1 MRLVIAIVLMLG
13 LVAISLPALAEDGQN
28 VPDQLGDI
36 FSGKGNTY
44 GGVEIIKDDI
54 IKLFG
59 VPLGAK
65 IWADCMLGEIDDGV
79 RRDIRGGIR
88 LRIKL

>member
-1 MRLVIAIVLMLG
+1 MKRLISLICLIGLM
-13 LVAISLPALAEDGQN
+13 AISLPVFAEDGNN

-44 GGVEIIKDDI
+44 GGVEIIKDGLFFENLG
-54 IKLFG
+54 IK
-59 VPLGAK
+59 V
-65 IWADCMLGEIDDGV
+65 WADAMLGKIDDDIN
-79 RRDIRGGIR
+79 RDIRGGIR